1 MRKREVD
8 MKDERENRSLVELF
22 VGEET
27 LSFLFSL
34 FSSSFFF
41 LVAFLSFFL
50 SFFSPST
57 PIPPGDLHKRHV
69 SASMTPLEVES
80 KTTGWGW
87 EKRVLAFSYERRGP
101 SFRVRFQENGFFCR
115 DR

>member
-57 PIPPGDLHKRHV
+57 PIPLVICTNDTFP
-69 SASMTPLEVES
+69 
-80 KTTGWGW
+80 
-87 EKRVLAFSYERRGP
+87 RV
-101 SFRVRFQENGFFCR
+101 
-115 DR
+115 